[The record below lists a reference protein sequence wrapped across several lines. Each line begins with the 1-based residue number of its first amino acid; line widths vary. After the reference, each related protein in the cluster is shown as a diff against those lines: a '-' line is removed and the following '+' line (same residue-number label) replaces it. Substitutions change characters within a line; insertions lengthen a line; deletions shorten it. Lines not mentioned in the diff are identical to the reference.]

1 MPFEPEDQIAEAV
14 RKDKSEEFAR
24 KYLHHHQTF
33 FNRPHWT
40 RRQFFQV
47 AGAGVAGSF
56 LAQKAP
62 AQSGVE
68 TNQGM
73 TTKNTA
79 KNCIFIL
86 LTGAIS
92 TVDTFD
98 LKVTSG

>member
-1 MPFEPEDQIAEAV
+1 MAYEPEKLN
-14 RKDKSEEFAR
+14 KDKAEEFAR
-24 KYLHHHQTF
+24 RYPHHHQTF

-47 AGAGVAGSF
+47 AGAGITGSF
-56 LAQKAP
+56 LAQKAK
-62 AQSGVE
+62 ADGVE
-68 TNQGM
+68 TSQGVV
-73 TTKNTA
+73 TQNKA

-98 LKVTSG
+98 LKVTSGVTPTNF